1 MSAISQEMQP
11 LSFTKYQFE
20 NLSQMY
26 IKSARDQW
34 IKTWSAFELTYNG
47 KYMEYA
53 VNSKVLKTCV
63 AFIRNW
69 MW

>member
-1 MSAISQEMQP
+1 MSAISKKMQL

-34 IKTWSAFELTYNG
+34 IKMWSAFELTYNG
-47 KYMEYA
+47 KYMKYA
-53 VNSKVLKTCV
+53 VNSKVLINMCS
-63 AFIRNW
+63 FH
-69 MW
+69 